1 MIYDSGVIEIY
12 TLAKTAD
19 GNMPSTTGVL
29 LTKQYFGDRT
39 VGSRRYFD
47 AKANDDRIDRLV
59 ECWARSEVNTNCYA
73 LIGSVRYRIVQVQY
87 AQNDDNLPIMLLSL
101 ERQDDEVE
109 DETTETEEEEN
120 SSDES

>member
-12 TLAKTAD
+12 TYPHTANGD
-19 GNMPSTTGVL
+19 MPSSTGVM

-59 ECWARSEVNTNCYA
+59 ECWLDTRVNTNCYA
-73 LIGSVRYRIVQVQY
+73 EISSVKYRIVQVQY
-87 AQNDDNLPIMLLSL
+87 DRNDDNLPIMRLSL
-101 ERQDDEVE
+101 ERQDDDVE
-109 DETTETEEEEN
+109 QEEN
-120 SSDES
+120 SNGDNNSTDNN